1 MKLPPPLPLLFPSL
15 SLSPQKHGPRTH
27 FHSSFFF
34 YYSQPSMYRPSTS
47 TNSPLLLPKVIF
59 SSNPSNMFCCSLTL
73 SPLPQATPHL
83 QSIPLTALPFPL
95 FSSSPVVNGVFRST
109 RYSYPPP
116 LHSDLEMSPATPNTF
131 PFLPGHLAPTIVAT
145 GACCHDT
152 CYLYCLQRDLW
163 CQFGWVTS
171 QHISVLCIPALQL
184 SSSVCLYLM
193 M

>member
-1 MKLPPPLPLLFPSL
+1 MLHSSQDQSNETAPPLPLLFPSL

-95 FSSSPVVNGVFRST
+95 FSSCLTIPITNQPLWSTGSLDPPAIATPHPSILTWKCPRQPPTPSPSF
-109 RYSYPPP
+109 
-116 LHSDLEMSPATPNTF
+116 PAT
-131 PFLPGHLAPTIVAT
+131 
-145 GACCHDT
+145 
-152 CYLYCLQRDLW
+152 
-163 CQFGWVTS
+163 
-171 QHISVLCIPALQL
+171 
-184 SSSVCLYLM
+184 
-193 M
+193 